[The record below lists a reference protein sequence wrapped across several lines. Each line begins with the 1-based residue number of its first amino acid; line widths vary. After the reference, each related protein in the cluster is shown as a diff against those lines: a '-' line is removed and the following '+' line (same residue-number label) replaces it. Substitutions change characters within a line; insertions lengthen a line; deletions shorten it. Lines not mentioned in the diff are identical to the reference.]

1 MTGATQI
8 VYFNQTSSSIPTFN
22 NWVLLVGTPIQYVSP
37 YAAYSAWG
45 VATDS
50 SGGAI
55 ISGGFNGYNSWA
67 CKVSAYGQVSWNQAL
82 SLVSTNT
89 LAYSVINDPST
100 SDVYIAGF
108 NRLFYASNYWNG
120 CLISKFNSAGTFQFA
135 KEITQNNGSFSDRGD
150 AYFYDLVL
158 DTSSNI
164 YAVGS
169 VSFSF
174 VNKSFI
180 AKYNTSGS
188 LITQRYYG
196 SGGIAGVTN
205 AVAVD
210 PSGNIYTTGYYSSA
224 AMVSKFDAS
233 LNLQFFKTL
242 APSSSPNCNFNGI
255 ATDSSSNFYI
265 FGTSATTSSGM
276 PFTGIGNIFAK
287 YNSSGTLQF
296 QKYYKRSSGFTGDSQ
311 YALDLVIDSSSTY
324 LYALGGVGTTS
335 SNLSTYIV
343 KYDASGSIIWQ
354 RSIGTTIVDYFGA
367 PAGATFIGQKIAL
380 YGSNYYIAGYL
391 QLSGGSIIST
401 QYISMVIKLPTDGSL
416 TGSVTLPTPND
427 GSSGIYY
434 LTVNYADCSATFT
447 SGNSTLIEATP
458 IVSGVNYGFPA
469 STSALTASANSPYT
483 SFKPI
488 P

>member
-22 NWVLLVGTPIQYVSP
+22 NWVLLAGIPIQYISP
-37 YAAYSAWG
+37 YANYSASG

-55 ISGGFNGYNSWA
+55 ISGGFSSYNSWVY
-67 CKVSAYGQVSWNQAL
+67 KVSAYGQVSWSQAL
-82 SLVSTNT
+82 SLYSTST
-89 LAYSVINDPST
+89 FAYSVINDPST
-100 SDVYIAGF
+100 SDVYIAGY
-108 NRLFYASNYWNG
+108 NRLFYASNNWNG

-135 KEITQNNGSFSDRGD
+135 NEITQNNGTFADRGN

-196 SGGIAGVTN
+196 SGGVAGATN

-210 PSGNIYTTGYYSSA
+210 PSGNIYTTGYYGSA
-224 AMVSKFDAS
+224 AMVSKFNAS

-242 APSSSPNCNFNGI
+242 APSSSPNCNSNGI

-265 FGTSATTSSGM
+265 FGTSATTGSGM
-276 PFTGIGNIFAK
+276 PFTGVGNIFAK

-311 YALDLVIDSSSTY
+311 YAYDLVIDSSSTY
-324 LYALGGVGTTS
+324 LYALGRVS
-335 SNLSTYIV
+335 SIAYNLSTYIV
-343 KYDASGSIIWQ
+343 KYDTSGNIIWQ
-354 RSIGTTIVDYFGA
+354 RSIGTTIVDSYGT
-367 PAGATFIGQKIAL
+367 PAGAAFVGETIAL
-380 YGSNYYIAGYL
+380 YGSDYYIAGYL
-391 QLSGGSIIST
+391 QLNSGSIAGT
-401 QYISMVIKLPTDGSL
+401 QYVSMVIKLPTDGSL

-427 GSSGIYY
+427 GSYGIYY
-434 LTVNYADCSATFT
+434 VTVYYADCSATFT
-447 SGNSTLIEATP
+447 SGNSTLVEATP
-458 IVSGVNYGFPA
+458 VAGEVNYGFPA